1 MKRSTYKSSRPVK
14 DFQIFKG
21 RCEQTMQTFGGPVMA
36 HHEARLLVRD
46 DQQNSAPGSHAL
58 YAIYKRSENR
68 ILQIITQ
75 TPAEVNSAPK
85 PVALPFPL
93 AA

>member
-1 MKRSTYKSSRPVK
+1 MRTRRNRKTARPLP

-21 RCEQTMQTFGGPVMA
+21 RSEETMQAFGGPVMA

-46 DQQNSAPGSHAL
+46 DQRADDSAV

-68 ILQIITQ
+68 ILQILRSPSI
-75 TPAEVNSAPK
+75 VYVS
-85 PVALPFPL
+85 L